1 VLRLLV
7 LAEMGPAPRP
17 SIFKAFGAVSFLVS
31 IESLLDFDRS
41 ILKALKAPPVVGAGL
56 GLRE

>member
-7 LAEMGPAPRP
+7 LAETVPTPRP
-17 SIFKAFGAVSFLVS
+17 SIFNAFGAASFLVS

-41 ILKALKAPPVVGAGL
+41 MLNALKAPPVVGAGL